1 MDNLQQE
8 LIALKEEIR
17 DLKTAQTTPSAL
29 KTYYGRL
36 TFPAGSYA
44 AGTYTW
50 TIQFADHDST
60 NAPLVYV
67 SSWMSVLPFRDD
79 NTIQVEWYTL
89 GGWNR
94 DPQHFDVYS
103 SKPIYDIQPNF

>member
-1 MDNLQQE
+1 MDNIQQE

-17 DLKTAQTTPSAL
+17 DLKTAQTIPSVL
-29 KTYYGRL
+29 KTYHSIIVL
-36 TFPAGSYA
+36 PAGSYS
-44 AGTYTW
+44 GVYTW

-67 SSWMSVLPFRDD
+67 SSWMSVLPFRND

>member
-29 KTYYGRL
+29 KTYHGIIV
-36 TFPAGSYA
+36 FPAGSYA

-50 TIQFADHDST
+50 TIRFADHDST
-60 NAPLVYV
+60 NAPLVYI
-67 SSWMSVLPFRDD
+67 SSWMSVLPFRND

>member
-1 MDNLQQE
+1 MDNIQQE

-17 DLKTAQTTPSAL
+17 DLKTAQTIPSVL
-29 KTYYGRL
+29 KTYHSIIVL
-36 TFPAGSYA
+36 PAGSYS
-44 AGTYTW
+44 GVYTW
-50 TIQFADHDST
+50 TIKFADHDST

-67 SSWMSVLPFRDD
+67 SSWMSVLPFRND

-94 DPQHFDVYS
+94 DPQRFDVYS